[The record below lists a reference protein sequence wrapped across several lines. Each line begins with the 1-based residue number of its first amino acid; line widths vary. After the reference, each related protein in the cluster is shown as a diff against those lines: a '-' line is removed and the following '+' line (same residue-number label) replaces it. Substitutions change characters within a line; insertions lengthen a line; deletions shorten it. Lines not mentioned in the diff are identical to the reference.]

1 MTIRGKVEV
10 VEELIGSDSNR
21 DDESLVLFTGTL
33 GDLLND
39 RRVISASS
47 SDVELADPNYWTDKQ
62 VKQSDWWIQ
71 QVFARAKRLKET
83 TTTQERSNRNKDGM
97 TLKDSSARKQSR
109 KHSSERKQ
117 RDEAQRNKRCKKL
130 LGVDLS
136 WLTEDMDP
144 FPGADVRR
152 AV

>member
-1 MTIRGKVEV
+1 M
-10 VEELIGSDSNR
+10 
-21 DDESLVLFTGTL
+21 
-33 GDLLND
+33 
-39 RRVISASS
+39 
-47 SDVELADPNYWTDKQ
+47 
-62 VKQSDWWIQ
+62 
-71 QVFARAKRLKET
+71 FARAKRLKET
-83 TTTQERSNRNKDGM
+83 TTTQERNNRNKDGR
-97 TLKDSSARKQSR
+97 TLKSKSSARKQIR

-117 RDEAQRNKRCKKL
+117 RIEAKRNKRCKKL

>member
-1 MTIRGKVEV
+1 M
-10 VEELIGSDSNR
+10 
-21 DDESLVLFTGTL
+21 
-33 GDLLND
+33 
-39 RRVISASS
+39 
-47 SDVELADPNYWTDKQ
+47 
-62 VKQSDWWIQ
+62 
-71 QVFARAKRLKET
+71 
-83 TTTQERSNRNKDGM
+83 TTQERSNRNKDGR

-117 RDEAQRNKRCKKL
+117 RDEAKRNKRCKKL
-130 LGVDLS
+130 LGVDTS

>member
-1 MTIRGKVEV
+1 MDARIPHQAG
-10 VEELIGSDSNR
+10 
-21 DDESLVLFTGTL
+21 L
-33 GDLLND
+33 GA
-39 RRVISASS
+39 SA
-47 SDVELADPNYWTDKQ
+47 V
-62 VKQSDWWIQ
+62 
-71 QVFARAKRLKET
+71 
-83 TTTQERSNRNKDGM
+83 TQ
-97 TLKDSSARKQSR
+97 SSAK

-117 RDEAQRNKRCKKL
+117 RNEAKRNKRCKKL